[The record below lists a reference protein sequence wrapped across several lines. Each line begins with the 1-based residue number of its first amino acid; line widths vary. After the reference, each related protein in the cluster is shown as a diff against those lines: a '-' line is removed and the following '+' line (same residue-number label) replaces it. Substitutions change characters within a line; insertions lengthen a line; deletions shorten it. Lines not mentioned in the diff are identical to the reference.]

1 MSVSFVAILVIACGM
16 ALLAKRLKVPYTVLL
31 VVAGLAVSLLLDGA
45 LGLREHLEKIKL
57 KPDLLLQLFL
67 PILLFEAAFH
77 VDLKSFL
84 NNRRAILF
92 LAIPG
97 VIIGMLLTTAV
108 FVPVAKLIQDDMVWQ
123 VGLVTAAMLAATD
136 PISVVALFKE
146 FTVSKRLGIIIEGE
160 SLINDG
166 IAVVLFGVAVK
177 ITAESLGL
185 TIPALDVKGGDVQPL
200 SVLGHFLLEVTVGWF
215 IGYSIGQVFSYLTSK
230 VNDHL
235 IEVALTV
242 IAAYGSNV
250 AAMQLNA
257 SGVIA
262 VVVCGMMIGNVGAKH
277 GMSPTTREAV
287 FSFWEFAA
295 FMANSFV
302 FILIGLEI
310 NLAGLWA
317 DAGLI
322 VAFFVIMILVR
333 SVTVFGVHGMV
344 RREDLRLK
352 KPWLPV
358 ITWSGVRGSL
368 SMVMAMMLLVSAT
381 TISEKDFEDA
391 NMAAREAESSAK
403 EIANDSSQ
411 NQEEKDAAAK
421 TAADKRKTADT
432 AKAKLT
438 QVQADEE
445 TSKAKA
451 RRDTILNIVF
461 GVVLLS
467 ILLQGTTIE
476 WLMKRVGLIVETRE
490 EIEYEMALARRQ
502 AVRCLVDDLENA
514 EGKGTLSRGTFAILH
529 DRLVERREA
538 NDKRIAEMLEHN
550 PALNDLELQMHAT
563 HLRAL
568 EKQVYRDLEKEG
580 DLDYESMESLVR
592 NVVERDRPG
601 KDTP

>member
-45 LGLREHLEKIKL
+45 PGLREHLEKIKL
-57 KPDLLLQLFL
+57 KPELLLQVFL

-97 VIIGMLLTTAV
+97 VIIGMVLTTAV
-108 FVPVAKLIQDDMVWQ
+108 FVPVAKLIRGDMMWQ

-146 FTVSKRLGIIIEGE
+146 FTVAKRLGIIVEGE

-166 IAVVLFGVAVK
+166 IAVVLFGVVVK
-177 ITAESLGL
+177 ITADSLGL
-185 TIPALDVKGGDVQPL
+185 HIPTLDGQGGNVQALQ
-200 SVLGHFLLEVTVGWF
+200 VLGNFLSEVFLGTAVGVAV
-215 IGYSIGQVFSYLTSK
+215 GLAMSYLTSK

-235 IEVALTV
+235 IEVALTA

-250 AAMQLNA
+250 MAMQLHA

-262 VVVCGMMIGNVGAKH
+262 VVVCGMMVGNVGAKH

-310 NLAGLWA
+310 RLSELWA

-333 SVTVFGVHGMV
+333 SVIVFGVHNLV
-344 RREDLRLK
+344 RREDLGLRN
-352 KPWLPV
+352 PWLPV

-368 SMVMAMMLLVSAT
+368 SMVMAMMLVASESEGET
-381 TISEKDFEDA
+381 T
-391 NMAAREAESSAK
+391 
-403 EIANDSSQ
+403 
-411 NQEEKDAAAK
+411 
-421 TAADKRKTADT
+421 RK
-432 AKAKLT
+432 L
-438 QVQADEE
+438 
-445 TSKAKA
+445 
-451 RRDTILNIVF
+451 ILNLVF

-476 WLMKRVGLIVETRE
+476 WLMKRVGLIVETHE

-502 AVRCLVDDLENA
+502 AIRCLVDNLEDA
-514 EGKGTLSRGTFAILH
+514 ERKGILSHGTFEILH
-529 DRLVERREA
+529 NRLVERREA
-538 NDKRIAEMLEHN
+538 NDKRIAEMLEHT
-550 PALNDLELQMHAT
+550 PTLNDLELQMHAT
-563 HLRAL
+563 QLYAL

-592 NVVERDRPG
+592 DVLERNRPG